1 MEAIERITNKY
12 LRRPIILV
20 GTLTSILSTSEGED
34 GVVPKKWTRA
44 KREKVYLAEQESK
57 MANEPRRQY
66 TEEFKREAVELVKN
80 SGKSQAQIA
89 RELGINEQNISRWKQ
104 KYEQINDLDETQT
117 VSKEDYKA
125 LQAELRRV
133 TEERD
138 ILKKALNIFS
148 RSG

>member
-1 MEAIERITNKY
+1 
-12 LRRPIILV
+12 
-20 GTLTSILSTSEGED
+20 
-34 GVVPKKWTRA
+34 
-44 KREKVYLAEQESK
+44 
-57 MANEPRRQY
+57 MANKPKRHY
-66 TEEFKREAVELVKN
+66 TEEFKRETVELIKS

-89 RELGINEQNISRWKQ
+89 RELGISDQNISRWWRE
-104 KYEQINDLDETQT
+104 YGEIDTLDESQT
-117 VSKEDYKA
+117 VSKEAYKA

>member
-1 MEAIERITNKY
+1 MTNK
-12 LRRPIILV
+12 
-20 GTLTSILSTSEGED
+20 
-34 GVVPKKWTRA
+34 
-44 KREKVYLAEQESK
+44 
-57 MANEPRRQY
+57 PRRQY
-66 TEEFKREAVELVKN
+66 TEEFKRETVELIKS

-89 RELGINEQNISRWKQ
+89 RELGISDQNISRWWRA
-104 KYEQINDLDETQT
+104 YGQINNIDESQT

-125 LQAELRRV
+125 IQAELRRV